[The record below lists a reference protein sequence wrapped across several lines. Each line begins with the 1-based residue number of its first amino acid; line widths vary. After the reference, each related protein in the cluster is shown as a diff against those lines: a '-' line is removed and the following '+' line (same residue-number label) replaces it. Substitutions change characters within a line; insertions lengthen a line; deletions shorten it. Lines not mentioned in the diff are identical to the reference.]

1 MIARYVS
8 LAILIFLTIVLGIT
22 FFQVIVPFLLPLF
35 LAAVVALIGQ
45 PVYLYFLKRT
55 NNRSSLAAG
64 LATGSLVAAV
74 ILPVFVG
81 VTVGAL
87 QLYAT
92 AEIFLNDQ
100 AVEQVIN
107 SVKEGEIYDSIS
119 RKIDRFFPVATEH
132 EADLKLTEEQKAEIE
147 RIEDPEQ
154 AEQLR
159 EKYLQLQAKK
169 LREKLIHERAEQL
182 RESVR
187 TTAKKLA
194 LSTFS
199 PGTAMTTV
207 DLVTKLGWMSMGL
220 FTFVIALYYFFA
232 EGPTLLQYAI
242 ELIPVDIRH
251 QQNLLNEFGKAIR
264 AVVSATFLAAIAQ
277 GLATSLALW
286 FLGFEHFVLLTIVG
300 TFSALIPLAGTW
312 LVWVPYAI
320 YMVYN
325 GQWGWALALCVYGFG
340 FIGMLDNII
349 RAYVL
354 NSDAKLHPLLAFVS
368 VLGGLQVMGLWGV
381 FIAPVIAS
389 CLYALI
395 RISNEEL
402 LEIAELQKENVKNQ
416 KEDRKN
422 TSNAE
427 PETGADP
434 QQAKQESEKQETDT

>member
-45 PVYLYFLKRT
+45 PVYHYFLKRT
-55 NNRSSLAAG
+55 KNRPSLAAG
-64 LATGSLVAAV
+64 LATGSLMAAV
-74 ILPVFVG
+74 ILPLFVG

-100 AVEQVIN
+100 AVEQWIS

-119 RKIDRFFPVATEH
+119 QKLDRYFPVATEN
-132 EADLKLTEEQKAEIE
+132 ETDLELTEEQQAEVE
-147 RIEDPEQ
+147 QIEDPEQ
-154 AEQLR
+154 AEKLR
-159 EKYLQLQAKK
+159 EKYLQERAKA
-169 LREKLIHERAEQL
+169 LRSKLIHERAEQL

-187 TTAKKLA
+187 TAAKKLA
-194 LSTFS
+194 ISTLS

-207 DLVTKLGWMSMGL
+207 DLVAKLGWMSMGL

-232 EGPTLLQYAI
+232 EGPTLLEYAI
-242 ELIPVDIRH
+242 ELIPVDVRH

-286 FLGFEHFVLLTIVG
+286 FLGFEHFILLTIVG

-312 LVWVPYAI
+312 LVWMPYAA
-320 YMVYN
+320 YMTYN
-325 GQWGWALALCVYGFG
+325 GDWVWALLLAIYGFG
-340 FIGMLDNII
+340 FVGMLDNII

-395 RISNEEL
+395 RIFNEEL
-402 LEIAELQKENVKNQ
+402 VEITQIQKQTPQKESKDKPCVTEDK
-416 KEDRKN
+416 KE
-422 TSNAE
+422 
-427 PETGADP
+427 
-434 QQAKQESEKQETDT
+434 

>member
-8 LAILIFLTIVLGIT
+8 LAILVFLTIVLGIT

-45 PVYLYFLKRT
+45 PIYLYFLKRT
-55 NNRSSLAAG
+55 KNRPSVAAG
-64 LATGSLVAAV
+64 LATASLMAAV
-74 ILPVFVG
+74 ILPLFVG
-81 VTVGAL
+81 VTIGAL

-100 AVEQVIN
+100 AVEQLIS
-107 SVKEGEIYDSIS
+107 SVKEGEIYDAVS
-119 RKIDRFFPVATEH
+119 RKIDKFFPVATEH
-132 EADLKLTEEQKAEIE
+132 AADLELTEEQKAEVE
-147 RIEDPEQ
+147 QLKDPKQ

-159 EKYLQLQAKK
+159 EMYLQEQAKK
-169 LREKLIHERAEQL
+169 LRGKLIHERAEQL

-187 TTAKKLA
+187 TAAKKLA
-194 LSTFS
+194 ITTFS

-232 EGPTLLQYAI
+232 EGPALLEYGI
-242 ELIPVDIRH
+242 EMIPVDVKH
-251 QQNLLNEFGKAIR
+251 QQHLLSEFGKAIR

-277 GLATSLALW
+277 GLATSIALW
-286 FLGFEHFVLLTIVG
+286 FLGFDHFILLTIVG

-312 LVWVPYAI
+312 LVWMPYAA
-320 YMVYN
+320 YMTYN
-325 GQWGWALALCVYGFG
+325 GQWGWAIALAIYGFG

-395 RISNEEL
+395 RIFNEEL
-402 LEIAELQKENVKNQ
+402 VEISLIQKETQKKEPDKKITLEESKLEQSKIVK
-416 KEDRKN
+416 
-422 TSNAE
+422 
-427 PETGADP
+427 
-434 QQAKQESEKQETDT
+434 

>member
-8 LAILIFLTIVLGIT
+8 LAILVFLTIVLGIT

-55 NNRSSLAAG
+55 KNRPSLAAG
-64 LATGSLVAAV
+64 LATGSLMAAV
-74 ILPVFVG
+74 ILPLFVG
-81 VTVGAL
+81 VTIGAL

-100 AVEQVIN
+100 AVEQLIN
-107 SVKEGEIYDSIS
+107 SVKEGEIYDSVS
-119 RKIDRFFPVATEH
+119 NKIDKFFPVATEH
-132 EADLKLTEEQKAEIE
+132 EEDLELTEEQKTVLEKV
-147 RIEDPEQ
+147 EDPDQ
-154 AEQLR
+154 AEQMRDKFLH
-159 EKYLQLQAKK
+159 EQAQK

-187 TTAKKLA
+187 TAAKKLA
-194 LSTFS
+194 ISTLS

-207 DLVTKLGWMSMGL
+207 DLVAKLGWMSMGL

-232 EGPTLLQYAI
+232 EGPKLLEYGI
-242 ELIPVDIRH
+242 ELIPVNVDH
-251 QQNLLNEFGKAIR
+251 QQHLLNEFGKAIR

-277 GLATSLALW
+277 GLATSIALW
-286 FLGFEHFVLLTIVG
+286 FLGFDHFILLTIVG

-312 LVWVPYAI
+312 LVWMPYAA
-320 YMVYN
+320 YMSYN
-325 GQWGWALALCVYGFG
+325 GQWGWALALAIYGFG

-395 RISNEEL
+395 RIFNEEL
-402 LEIAELQKENVKNQ
+402 VDITQMQKEK
-416 KEDRKN
+416 
-422 TSNAE
+422 
-427 PETGADP
+427 P
-434 QQAKQESEKQETDT
+434 QQEEEKKSPAETEKPQADIAPS

>member
-8 LAILIFLTIVLGIT
+8 LAILVFLTIVLGIT

-35 LAAVVALIGQ
+35 LAAVVTLIGQ

-55 NNRSSLAAG
+55 KNRPSLAAG
-64 LATGSLVAAV
+64 LATGSLMAAV
-74 ILPVFVG
+74 ILPLFVG
-81 VTVGAL
+81 VTIGAL

-100 AVEQVIN
+100 AVEQLIS
-107 SVKEGEIYDSIS
+107 SVKEGEIYDSVS
-119 RKIDRFFPVATEH
+119 NKIDKFFPVATEH
-132 EADLKLTEEQKAEIE
+132 EEDLELTEEQKTVLEKV
-147 RIEDPEQ
+147 EDPDQ
-154 AEQLR
+154 AEQMRDKFLH
-159 EKYLQLQAKK
+159 EQAQK

-187 TTAKKLA
+187 TAAKKLA
-194 LSTFS
+194 ISTLS

-207 DLVTKLGWMSMGL
+207 DLVAKLGWMSMGL

-232 EGPTLLQYAI
+232 EGPKLLEYAI
-242 ELIPVDIRH
+242 ELIPVNVDH
-251 QQNLLNEFGKAIR
+251 QQHLLNEFGKAIR

-277 GLATSLALW
+277 GLATSIALW
-286 FLGFEHFVLLTIVG
+286 FLGFDHFILLTIVG

-312 LVWVPYAI
+312 LVWMPYAA
-320 YMVYN
+320 YMSYN
-325 GQWGWALALCVYGFG
+325 GQWGWALALAIYGFG

-395 RISNEEL
+395 RIFNEEL
-402 LEIAELQKENVKNQ
+402 VDITQMQKEK
-416 KEDRKN
+416 
-422 TSNAE
+422 
-427 PETGADP
+427 P
-434 QQAKQESEKQETDT
+434 QQEEEKRSPAETEKPQADIAPS